1 MNKPIYFLLQHLKI
15 GGVEICITNIANV
28 LVQRGYKVFLVL
40 TLQDIELSNIDSR
53 IRIIHLTK
61 LHHGDKSIFYK
72 LYRRCLLCGNP

>member
-61 LHHGDKSIFYK
+61 LHHGDKSIF
-72 LYRRCLLCGNP
+72 